1 MMMHSGHKEGVLS
14 ATKSTPNGNMQ
25 TPGFMSTPHHSVPPF
40 QTETLHYPELEATSA
55 AQINQQTAEN
65 YAHIFSAQPTNSNKQ
80 Q

>member
-25 TPGFMSTPHHSVPPF
+25 TPGFMSTPHSVPPF
-40 QTETLHYPELEATSA
+40 QTETLHYPELEAASA
-55 AQINQQTAEN
+55 AHINQQTAEN
-65 YAHIFSAQPTNSNKQ
+65 YAHIFSAQPMSSNKQ